1 MTHATTSTQKQIRER
16 REKLIARNWSQRGYQ
31 SVTIINYLR
40 IIRRLRPYLVRRGRR
55 EEAQMTIRDVTRA
68 VEAYSHDRGVDFK
81 KTLKDAKAA
90 VRAWAEGLRAIGVD
104 VPPWKPPQARD
115 EAIETLLGEYRQHR
129 WLRRGV
135 THSSLTVECRFVRK
149 FLHVLKRRRRAV
161 TNLALKD
168 IDGFI
173 SELGRRLKPKTIAG
187 ACSALRSFL
196 RFLHASGRV
205 PEDLSS
211 SVIGPLVGVA
221 QRPPRVLPWGD
232 VQRIIAAIDQQTV
245 AGKRDFALLLMMAAY
260 GLGAAEVLSL
270 KLDDIDWEKG
280 TIRIVRQ
287 KTGVEILL
295 PLLQPVACALVAYLR
310 NGRPRVRGIR
320 TVFLRLMAPVQ
331 ALSGASAI
339 CCLLQKYATAT
350 GVTAPFLGSHAL
362 RHSHASR
369 QVDQGVPPK
378 VISEI
383 LGHTDPRSVSTYTRV
398 AMKRLRLVSLPVPL

>member
-1 MTHATTSTQKQIRER
+1 MTHATTSTQKQIREH
-16 REKLIARNWSQRGYQ
+16 REKLIAHNWSQQGYK
-31 SVTIINYLR
+31 SITIINYLR

-55 EEAQMTIRDVTRA
+55 EEAQMTLRDVTRA
-68 VEAYSHDRGVDFK
+68 VRAYSHDRGVDFK
-81 KTLKDAKAA
+81 KTLKVAKSA
-90 VRAWAEGLRAIGVD
+90 VHAWAEGLRAIGVD
-104 VPPWKPPQARD
+104 VPTWKPPQARD
-115 EAIETLLGEYRQHR
+115 ETVETLLGEYRQYR

-135 THSSLTVECRFVRK
+135 TPSSLTVECRFIRK
-149 FLHVLKRRRRAV
+149 FLLVLKRRRRV
-161 TNLALKD
+161 VKNLSLKD

-173 SELGRRLKPKTIAG
+173 SELGRQLKPKTIAV

-196 RFLHASGRV
+196 RFLHATGRV

-221 QRPPRVLPWGD
+221 QRPARALPWGD
-232 VQRIIAAIDQQTV
+232 VQRIIAAIDQNTV

-287 KTGVEILL
+287 KTGVETLL
-295 PLLQPVACALVAYLR
+295 PLLQPVACALVAYFR
-310 NGRPRVRGIR
+310 NGRPRVSGIR
-320 TVFLRLMAPVQ
+320 TVFLRLQAPVR
-331 ALSGASAI
+331 ALGHASAI
-339 CCLLQKYATAT
+339 CYLLQKYATAA

-378 VISEI
+378 VLSDI